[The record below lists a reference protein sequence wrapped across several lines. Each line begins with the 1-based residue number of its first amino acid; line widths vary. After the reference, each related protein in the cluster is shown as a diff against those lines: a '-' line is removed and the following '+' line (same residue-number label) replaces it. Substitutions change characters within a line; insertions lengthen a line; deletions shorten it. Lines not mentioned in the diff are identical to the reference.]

1 MHTFFVLLLLSLSV
15 TGCATSVIPK
25 PVSRLGPG
33 VSQGTGFLIRS
44 DGLVLTAYHVVEEG
58 RIIKVRCQGYD
69 LVPAKLGEHSRT
81 MDVAVLHTGLT
92 GTPYL
97 AAAAPRAVRPGDPVF
112 SMGSPTAGYLG
123 TDPKYFSGAI
133 SSLTGGGREAT
144 QLLISVP
151 TQPRGSGSPLLTMD
165 GAVVGIVTAGTR
177 EEDFMRD
184 TGALPQNLNWAVKM
198 EYATPLYELP
208 SVPVSHESTR
218 APREVAEQ
226 AAQAVC
232 IVVAGP

>member
-97 AAAAPRAVRPGDPVF
+97 AAAAPRAVRPGDPVNRPGF
-112 SMGSPTAGYLG
+112 PGEL
-123 TDPKYFSGAI
+123 
-133 SSLTGGGREAT
+133 
-144 QLLISVP
+144 
-151 TQPRGSGSPLLTMD
+151 
-165 GAVVGIVTAGTR
+165 VT
-177 EEDFMRD
+177 
-184 TGALPQNLNWAVKM
+184 
-198 EYATPLYELP
+198 
-208 SVPVSHESTR
+208 
-218 APREVAEQ
+218 
-226 AAQAVC
+226 
-232 IVVAGP
+232 